1 MFCNIS
7 RRYTWQCIIHQ
18 WWTAAHSCAY
28 ICSRSCC
35 TGLDPSASLAVKFT
49 YLSIPDRFR
58 QWIAVTFVFVYWWFS
73 IVVMMMMMMMISL
86 LVCIMCVLHVFY
98 FFLFLW
104 QLWVSC
110 IDLSVQFLAHA
121 VINKCH
127 VFYFVQ
133 INMDGWM
140 DDSDG
145 DGGGVESCPVLAP
158 TRVWDKDRGHSHLN
172 FWQYRYFCQ
181 QGSFAYH

>member
-73 IVVMMMMMMMISL
+73 IVVMMMMVMMMMMMMMMMITCMYH
-86 LVCIMCVLHVFY
+86 VCSPCILFFFVFMAVMSVMHWPFCPVFSSCCY
-98 FFLFLW
+98 
-104 QLWVSC
+104 QQMSC
-110 IDLSVQFLAHA
+110 ILLCA
-121 VINKCH
+121 NKH
-127 VFYFVQ
+127 
-133 INMDGWM
+133 GWM
-140 DDSDG
+140 IVMVMVVVLKVALFWHPHAYETKTG
-145 DGGGVESCPVLAP
+145 DIPP
-158 TRVWDKDRGHSHLN
+158 
-172 FWQYRYFCQ
+172 
-181 QGSFAYH
+181 